1 MTIRAIFFDLDDTLI
16 DDTESSEHWAE
27 VAARDEAGHLGVDPA
42 ALARSY
48 LDSAIDFWE
57 RLEPG
62 SKRPPAGAIRSSI
75 WREALNR
82 HGADDPDLAGRIAKH
97 YDAIRLEGVEL
108 YPDAVP
114 VLKKLHGRY
123 HLAIITNGFAETHAR
138 KIEHLGL
145 AKFFDN
151 VILAGEME
159 LIKPDPAVFR
169 HAMEV
174 ARVEPEESV
183 MVGDRY
189 NRDVAGAHAAGM
201 RAILIDIW
209 KDPLPDGAREAD
221 IVIESIGDLPAALE
235 KLEDRDG

>member
-27 VAARDEAGHLGVDPA
+27 VAAREVAGGSGVEPQ
-42 ALARSY
+42 ALAEAY
-48 LDSAIDFWE
+48 IAAAIRFWE

-62 SKRPPAGAIRSSI
+62 SKRPPIGAIRPSI
-75 WREALNR
+75 WHAALKSR
-82 HGADDPDLAGRIAKH
+82 GIDDPELARRIAAR

-123 HLAIITNGFAETHAR
+123 HLAIITNGFAETHAK

-159 LIKPDPAVFR
+159 LVKPDPAVFR
-169 HAMEV
+169 HAMEIANV
-174 ARVEPEESV
+174 KPEESV

-209 KDPLPDGAREAD
+209 KVSLPDGARRAD
-221 IVIESIGDLPAALE
+221 IVINSIGELPSALE
-235 KLEDRDG
+235 TLEARHD